1 MKREDETTKEA
12 IFKRISFIIKEQM
25 NKPDMKITQTTSL
38 HDDLGVDSI
47 ALMEF
52 IINLEDEFRLEIPDE
67 DVENMK
73 CMGEMM
79 EYLYDC
85 VNQSKT
91 FVNFERFYFYF
102 VKKSA
107 KC

>member
-38 HDDLGVDSI
+38 HDNLGVDSI

-85 VNQSKT
+85 VN
-91 FVNFERFYFYF
+91 
-102 VKKSA
+102 
-107 KC
+107 

>member
-79 EYLYDC
+79 EYLNDC
-85 VNQSKT
+85 VN
-91 FVNFERFYFYF
+91 
-102 VKKSA
+102 
-107 KC
+107 

>member
-1 MKREDETTKEA
+1 MTKEA
-12 IFKRISFIIKEQM
+12 IFERICFIIKEQLH
-25 NKPDMKITQTTSL
+25 KPELNITQTTTL

-52 IINLEDEFRLEIPDE
+52 IINLEGEFHLEIPDE

-79 EYLYDC
+79 EYLYNR
-85 VNQSKT
+85 VN
-91 FVNFERFYFYF
+91 
-102 VKKSA
+102 
-107 KC
+107 

>member
-38 HDDLGVDSI
+38 HDDLGVDLI

-85 VNQSKT
+85 VN
-91 FVNFERFYFYF
+91 
-102 VKKSA
+102 
-107 KC
+107 

>member
-1 MKREDETTKEA
+1 MKREDETTREA

-85 VNQSKT
+85 VN
-91 FVNFERFYFYF
+91 
-102 VKKSA
+102 
-107 KC
+107 

>member
-1 MKREDETTKEA
+1 MKREDEMTKEA
-12 IFKRISFIIKEQM
+12 IFKMISFIIKEQM

-52 IINLEDEFRLEIPDE
+52 IINLEDEFHLEIPDE
-67 DVENMK
+67 DVEDMK

-79 EYLYDC
+79 EYLYNR
-85 VNQSKT
+85 VN
-91 FVNFERFYFYF
+91 
-102 VKKSA
+102 
-107 KC
+107 

>member
-52 IINLEDEFRLEIPDE
+52 IINLEDEFRLEILDE

-73 CMGEMM
+73 CMGEMV
-79 EYLYDC
+79 EYLYGC
-85 VNQSKT
+85 VNQSKN
-91 FVNFERFYFYF
+91 VR
-102 VKKSA
+102 
-107 KC
+107 